1 MLGVD
6 LTTITKESS
15 AYRFEEGRDWRF
27 IVNLYLQIEYACAFQ
42 SHNQPW
48 PLGSQPGRVRDP
60 GKQQNFEG
68 RKKQEGV
75 APPHKLLTLLL
86 ITLSDNTAF
95 TAYVASTVY
104 TAFTPYTADT
114 IQQYMKAYI
123 HILLY

>member
-1 MLGVD
+1 ML
-6 LTTITKESS
+6 
-15 AYRFEEGRDWRF
+15 
-27 IVNLYLQIEYACAFQ
+27 VNEICLCHQ

-60 GKQQNFEG
+60 GKWQNFEG
-68 RKKQEGV
+68 RKKREGV
-75 APPHKLLTLLL
+75 APSHKLLTLLL

-114 IQQYMKAYI
+114 IQQYMKA
-123 HILLY
+123 